1 MLYRVP
7 AAHIPARVL
16 RPRNLFLILLALTL
30 PRSGAVVPARGQ
42 AAERGPAVEREFDAP
57 ASGVELRVK
66 NRAGRVSVVAEDDR
80 RRVSVTAVPA
90 GPPLGEGDLK
100 LTAGGGSV
108 SVEVTRGAGDRA
120 ADGRKLAV
128 SAAQRERERVDLVVR
143 VPARSTVSV
152 ETAEGAVDLTGNVA
166 EAGVKTDTG
175 TVRADVP
182 LDALKYSFRW
192 TLSRPRFYSEVE
204 LAKVSRTRGGYEV
217 SGRFGEKKAKP
228 DVRVRLDI
236 ETARGVV
243 LFGVKDEASVPAD
256 LRERELTEAARAI
269 IRSGEVD
276 LIDGIRKVAPRLVGE
291 YAETLPQRRGGP
303 TLGDRRSPLD
313 VRTPAGA
320 GLVRVTARVTDRAG
334 RAVAGLAAGD
344 FSVVEDGRERPV
356 REVRQGVAPYNLV
369 LLLDVSGS
377 VEERLDFI
385 RKAALAF
392 VNTANP
398 EDRIAVVSFRD
409 DVQLVSDFTTDRR
422 LLAERVKKI
431 QAGGGTAL
439 YDALAYSLV
448 ETLRPLRGERTG
460 VVVLSDGDDNRSFLT
475 FPSVLETIVET
486 GAVVFPLYVPS
497 GLLPSG
503 GSAPAAGRSAAGL
516 DPVRNRFLTLTS
528 RADSEGRQL
537 AEISGGTYYPIRRL
551 EQLQEAYDDVA
562 TQLRTSYTITYE
574 TDPSARPE
582 ARVRVRVS
590 REGATVRLSPAG
602 AGAPA
607 AASAGAPAA
616 PER

>member
-1 MLYRVP
+1 ML
-7 AAHIPARVL
+7 
-16 RPRNLFLILLALTL
+16 FG
-30 PRSGAVVPARGQ
+30 SGASAPARGQ
-42 AAERGPAVEREFDAP
+42 TFEREFAAP
-57 ASGVELRVK
+57 AAGVELRVK
-66 NRAGRVSVVAEDDR
+66 NRAGRVSVIAEDDR
-80 RRVSVTAVPA
+80 RKVSVTAVPA
-90 GPPLGEGDLK
+90 GDALGADDLK
-100 LTAGGGSV
+100 VTTSPAAV
-108 SVEVTRGAGDRA
+108 TIEVLRGASDRA
-120 ADGRKLAV
+120 ADGRKVAV
-128 SAAQRERERVDLVVR
+128 SAARRERERVDLVVR
-143 VPARSTVSV
+143 VPPRSIVAV
-152 ETAEGAVDLTGNVA
+152 ETTEGAVDLTGNVA
-166 EAGVKTDTG
+166 AADLKTDTG

-182 LDALKYSFRW
+182 LDALRYSFRW
-192 TLSRPRFYSEVE
+192 TLARPRYYSEVE
-204 LAKVSRTRGGYEV
+204 LAKVDRTRGGYEV
-217 SGRFGEKKAKP
+217 SGRFGEKKAAP
-228 DVRVRLDI
+228 DVRVRLDV

-243 LFGVKDEASVPAD
+243 LFGVKDESAVPGD

-303 TLGDRRSPLD
+303 TLGERRNPFD

-320 GLVRVTARVTDRAG
+320 GLMRVTARVTDRAG
-334 RAVAGLAAGD
+334 RALSGLTAKD

-356 REVRQGVAPYNLV
+356 REVSQGVAPYNLV
-369 LLLDVSGS
+369 LLLDLSGS

-398 EDRIAVVSFRD
+398 QDRIAVISFRD

-448 ETLRPLRGERTG
+448 ETLRPLRSERTG

-475 FPSVLETIVET
+475 FNSILDIIVET

-497 GLLPSG
+497 GLIPSDG
-503 GSAPAAGRSAAGL
+503 GAPRGAAAAAAL
-516 DPVRNRFLTLTS
+516 DPVRNRYLTLTS
-528 RADSEGRQL
+528 RANAEGRQL
-537 AEISGGTYYPIRRL
+537 AEISGGTFYPIRRL

-562 TQLRTSYTITYE
+562 AQLRTSYMITYE
-574 TDPSARPE
+574 TDSAARPE

-590 REGATVRLSPAG
+590 HEGATVRLSPSG
-602 AGAPA
+602 ASAPA
-607 AASAGAPAA
+607 AASAGSASP
-616 PER
+616 R

>member
-7 AAHIPARVL
+7 AAQPPARVL
-16 RPRNLFLILLALTL
+16 RPRRLVSLFFALTL
-30 PRSGAVVPARGQ
+30 LSSGAAVPARGQ
-42 AAERGPAVEREFDAP
+42 TLEREFDA
-57 ASGVELRVK
+57 AGAVELRVK
-66 NRAGRVSVVAEDDR
+66 NRAGRVSVVAEEDR
-80 RRVSVTAVPA
+80 RKVSVTAAAA
-90 GPPLGEGDLK
+90 GPALTEGDVRI
-100 LTAGGGSV
+100 TAGAGGV
-108 SVEVTRGAGDRA
+108 TVEVTRGADRA
-120 ADGRKLAV
+120 PDGRKLIV

-143 VPARSTVSV
+143 VPERSIVVV
-152 ETAEGAVDLTGNVA
+152 ETAEGAVELSGNVA
-166 EAGVKTDTG
+166 EASLKTDTG

-182 LDALKYSFRW
+182 LDALRYSFRW
-192 TLSRPRFYSEVE
+192 TLSRPRVYSEVE

-217 SGRFGEKKAKP
+217 SGRFGEKKAAAEA
-228 DVRVRLDI
+228 RIRLDI

-243 LFGVKDEASVPAD
+243 LFGVKDEAAVPAD

-276 LIDGIRKVAPRLVGE
+276 LIDSIRKVAPRLVGE

-303 TLGDRRSPLD
+303 TLGERRNPFD
-313 VRTPAGA
+313 VRTPAGS
-320 GLVRVTARVTDRAG
+320 GLVSVTARVTDRAG
-334 RAVAGLAAGD
+334 RALAGLTARD

-356 REVRQGVAPYNLV
+356 RDVRQGSAPYNLV

-398 EDRIAVVSFRD
+398 QDRIAVISFRD
-409 DVQLVSDFTTDRR
+409 DVQVVSDFTTDRR

-448 ETLRPLRGERTG
+448 ETLRPLRSERTG

-475 FPSVLETIVET
+475 FNSVLETIVET

-497 GLLPSG
+497 GLIPADVG
-503 GSAPAAGRSAAGL
+503 APRAATAAAGL
-516 DPVRNRFLTLTS
+516 DPVRNRYLTLTS
-528 RADSEGRQL
+528 RADSEGRRL

-562 TQLRTSYTITYE
+562 AQLRTSYTITYE
-574 TDPSARPE
+574 TDAAPRPD

-590 REGATVRLSPAG
+590 REGATVRLSPAAASG
-602 AGAPA
+602 PA
-607 AASAGAPAA
+607 AASAGTNAPST
-616 PER
+616 R